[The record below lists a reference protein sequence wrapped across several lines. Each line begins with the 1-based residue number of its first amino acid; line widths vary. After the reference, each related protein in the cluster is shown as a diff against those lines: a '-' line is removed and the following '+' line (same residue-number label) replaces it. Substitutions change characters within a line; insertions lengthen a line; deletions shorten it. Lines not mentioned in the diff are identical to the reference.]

1 MERKTQETRGV
12 QHRATLQPF
21 FLGNR
26 SKVVQ
31 RPNNLRDDKDA
42 EIEKTNGMPE
52 K

>member
-21 FLGNR
+21 LGNR

-31 RPNNLRDDKDA
+31 RSNNLRDDKDA